1 MRTKLRRKKPPSLQ
15 APVRKS
21 LKPNSATIELALNFA
36 TPRAGIP
43 AKASFQAWAQAAF
56 DALNSTPVVAR
67 VSAFNFADHL
77 GMSLRFVDLDEGR
90 ALNLQ
95 YRGRDYATNV
105 LSFPIEISIGMP
117 KNFKLD
123 WLGDLVVCAPVIARE
138 AKEQQK
144 TVRDHHAHMCVH
156 GVLHLLGWDHL
167 KAAQARRMEFL
178 EVQIL
183 ARFGIADPY
192 KAQSTIE

>member
-1 MRTKLRRKKPPSLQ
+1 MKLQRKRRLRLL
-15 APVRKS
+15 APVPRLLKRK
-21 LKPNSATIELALNFA
+21 SATIELALSFA

-56 DALNSTPVVAR
+56 DEISPG
-67 VSAFNFADHL
+67 NFAANV
-77 GMSLRFVDLDEGR
+77 GMSLRFVDLEEGR

-105 LSFPIEISIGMP
+105 LSFPSDVPVGLP

-138 AKEQQK
+138 ALEQQK
-144 TVRDHHAHMCVH
+144 ALRDHHAHMCVH
-156 GVLHLLGWDHL
+156 GVLHLLGLDHL
-167 KAAQARRMEFL
+167 KAVQAKHMEAL

-183 ARFGIADPY
+183 ARFGFVDPY
-192 KAQSTIE
+192 QAKC

>member
-1 MRTKLRRKKPPSLQ
+1 MPKPWNQRKPSVL
-15 APVRKS
+15 
-21 LKPNSATIELALNFA
+21 ELGLSFA
-36 TPRAGIP
+36 VSRMGIP
-43 AKASFQAWAQAAF
+43 AKASFQAWTQAAF
-56 DALNSTPVVAR
+56 DALSPD
-67 VSAFNFADHL
+67 NFAANV

-105 LSFPIEISIGMP
+105 LSFASELPVGMP

-138 AKEQQK
+138 AQEQQK
-144 TVRDHHAHMCVH
+144 PLRDHHAHMCVH
-156 GVLHLLGWDHL
+156 GVLHLLGLDHL
-167 KAAQARRMEFL
+167 NEAEAKRMEAQ

-183 ARFGIADPY
+183 ALFGVADPY
-192 KAQSTIE
+192 QAHPYQAQS